1 MKIKLDKER
10 IKQIVLTL
18 IAFFLIMIGYLNY
31 NFDQRKLETVEVA
44 SETDSN
50 KSSIRNETNLGDV
63 QLVNSEPEGAIV
75 SNDDLDGNITKEEN
89 GNEVIEENY
98 VADVK
103 NNYEDN
109 NNYDEYS
116 ETLETYQNLVNSNET
131 PSDQKAI
138 AVQEISNI
146 TRVKNGIIIAENLI
160 KNKGFEDVVI
170 LENAGMVNVIVKS
183 ISLNQ
188 EQISKIQNIIER
200 QLGIEAKNINIS
212 NK

>member
-1 MKIKLDKER
+1 MKLKLDKER

-63 QLVNSEPEGAIV
+63 QLVNSEPEGSIV
-75 SNDDLDGNITKEEN
+75 PNENIQENIIDTEIVDNSKYEYNYFEESR
-89 GNEVIEENY
+89 IERN
-98 VADVK
+98 K
-103 NNYEDN
+103 M
-109 NNYDEYS
+109 YS
-116 ETLETYQNLVNSNET
+116 EMLETYQNLLESVET
-131 PSDQKAI
+131 PADQKAI
-138 AVQEISNI
+138 AIQQISNI
-146 TRVKNGIIIAENLI
+146 TKIKNGIMIAENLI

-170 LENAGMVNVIVKS
+170 MENNGMVSVVVKS
-183 ISLNQ
+183 IALDK

-200 QLGIEAKNINIS
+200 ELNVEIQNINIS
-212 NK
+212 NR